1 MQWRSIWL
9 IEPKAVT
16 EPQSVMLAVSCVVF
30 FTHQCRHPSFYSPGK
45 VSRCLCSLSWSPNV
59 SYVKTPSCLPWEILP
74 ESWSV
79 IATENCQPVLLIL
92 SHKGQ
97 ASPSICHWPPLEHAH
112 SLYLVHIS
120 EQVFRSDWED
130 PKAQTAEPMSLGA
143 LFPGCHSFEKD
154 LVKVIFAFSK
164 IHRHGV
170 CKSVVF
176 SQLAILKLSPQSNF
190 RALPS
195 PQYNPLNPSAVGS
208 HSHTKPWAT
217 LICSVSL

>member
-1 MQWRSIWL
+1 MADR
-9 IEPKAVT
+9 T
-16 EPQSVMLAVSCVVF
+16 QSCDGAPE
-30 FTHQCRHPSFYSPGK
+30 HH
-45 VSRCLCSLSWSPNV
+45 VSRLLCCVLYPSLPASQFLL
-59 SYVKTPSCLPWEILP
+59 PSKGQSLLVQFVLIPKCILCENSICLPWEILP

-79 IATENCQPVLLIL
+79 IATENCQPILSIL

-97 ASPSICHWPPLEHAH
+97 ANPSICHWPPLEHAR

-217 LICSVSL
+217 LICSAFL